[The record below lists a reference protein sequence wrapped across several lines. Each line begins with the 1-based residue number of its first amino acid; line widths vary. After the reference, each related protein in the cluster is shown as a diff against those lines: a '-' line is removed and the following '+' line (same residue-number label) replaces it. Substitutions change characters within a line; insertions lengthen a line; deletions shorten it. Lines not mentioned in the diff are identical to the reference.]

1 MNTLYMGCILLALS
15 LVRVQQS
22 YSETFIVETAGN
34 ISQGKLLKF
43 NPLRTLPARLASRLY
58 LVYNLSWGGKNT
70 AFLTLPLVYF
80 ITA

>member
-15 LVRVQQS
+15 LVRKT
-22 YSETFIVETAGN
+22 YSETFIVETA
-34 ISQGKLLKF
+34 GKLLKF

-80 ITA
+80 IMA

>member
-15 LVRVQQS
+15 LVRQT
-22 YSETFIVETAGN
+22 YSETFIVETA
-34 ISQGKLLKF
+34 GKLLKF
-43 NPLRTLPARLASRLY
+43 NPLRTLPARLASLLY

-80 ITA
+80 IMA